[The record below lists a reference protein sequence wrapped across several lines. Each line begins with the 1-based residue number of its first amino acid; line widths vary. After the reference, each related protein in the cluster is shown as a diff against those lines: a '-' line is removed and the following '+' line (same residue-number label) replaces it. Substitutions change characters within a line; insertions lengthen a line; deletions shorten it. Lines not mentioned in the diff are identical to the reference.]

1 VSAGV
6 RSKAMLIRAR
16 NLTKTFVTGKVEV
29 RALRGLSLDVER
41 GEFVAIMGTSG
52 SGKTTLMDILGCLS
66 RPTSGSYHLNGRP
79 TADLNDD
86 YLSEI
91 RNEQI
96 GFVFQMFNLLPR
108 TSALANVEIPLLYSG
123 IGARERR
130 KRAMEALETVGLK
143 ERAHHYPNELSGG
156 EKQRV
161 AIARAL
167 VNDPAII
174 LADEPTGNLD
184 TRSGEE
190 IMAAFRSL
198 HEQGRTI
205 ILVTHDQEI
214 AECAE
219 RIVRIRDGQIE
230 REEVL
235 REAAPNADTVSEK
248 VNRRTGFTGSL
259 VSGFSSGYK
268 GLLSNKTRSFL
279 TMLGIVIGVA
289 AVIGMLG
296 VGEGAKSQITS
307 QIEKLGSNVLMVSPR
322 RAESK
327 EEALEWR
334 GRSKGLTVND
344 AAAIKERISAVSEV
358 APQVRTQERV
368 RYLDEYWDTQIV
380 GTTPSYKA
388 IRNLEVDQGRF
399 LNPEDLDS
407 WAKVCVIGKTV
418 WDELFGDASPVGR
431 DVKVGPERFT
441 VIGVLKE
448 KGRVG
453 WEDFDDQM
461 FIPLTTAEKRFT
473 GDDQVQTIFLQA
485 QSSELA
491 GVAAEDVEVLLT
503 ERHNRVVD
511 FRVRSQEEFR
521 QTIEDTA
528 STFKFMLAGIAAIS
542 LIVGGIGIMNI
553 MLVSV
558 TERTREIGI
567 RKAVG
572 AKRWDVLVQFLIE
585 SMVLAFAGGVIGII
599 LGVTFANTIGNLMV
613 GAGAFGPR
621 RFFGGEGGSVVTL
634 SSILL
639 AFGFAVTVGIFFGMY
654 PANKASRLDPVEALR
669 YE

>member
-1 VSAGV
+1 
-6 RSKAMLIRAR
+6 MLIRAR
-16 NLTKTFVTGKVEV
+16 NLTKTFVTGKIEV
-29 RALRGLSLDVER
+29 RALRGLSLDVDR
-41 GEFVAIMGTSG
+41 GEFVSIMGTSG

-66 RPTSGSYHLNGRP
+66 RPSSGSYYLNGRS
-79 TADLNDD
+79 TGELDDD
-86 YLSEI
+86 YLSEV

-123 IGARERR
+123 VGANDRR
-130 KRAMEALETVGLK
+130 KRAMQALETVGLK

-167 VNDPAII
+167 VNDPSII

-184 TRSGEE
+184 SQSGEE
-190 IMAAFRSL
+190 IMAVFRRL

-214 AECAE
+214 AGYAE
-219 RIVRIRDGQIE
+219 RIVKIRDGQIE
-230 REEVL
+230 RDEVL
-235 REAAPNADTVSEK
+235 REAMHDPQAAPEK
-248 VNRRTGFTGSL
+248 TGRRTSFMGSL
-259 VSGFSSGYK
+259 VAGFSSGYK

-307 QIEKLGSNVLMVSPR
+307 QIEKLGSNVLMVSPS

-327 EEALEWR
+327 EQALEWR
-334 GRSKGLTVND
+334 GRSRGLTVSD
-344 AAAIKERISAVSEV
+344 AAAIKEKISAVNEV
-358 APQVRTQERV
+358 APQVRSQERV

-380 GTTPSYKA
+380 GTTPSYQA

-399 LNPEDLDS
+399 LGPADLDS
-407 WAKVCVIGKTV
+407 WAKVCVVGKTV
-418 WDELFGDASPVGR
+418 REELFGDASPIGR

-453 WEDFDDQM
+453 WEDFDDQI

-473 GDDQVQTIFLQA
+473 GDDQVQTIFVQA
-485 QSSELA
+485 KSSELA
-491 GVAAEDVEVLLT
+491 AVAAEEVEALLT

-521 QTIEDTA
+521 QTIEETA
-528 STFKFMLAGIAAIS
+528 STFKLMLAGIAAIS

-572 AKRWDVLVQFLIE
+572 AKRTDVLVQFLIE
-585 SMVLAFAGGVIGII
+585 SAVLAFAGGVIGIV
-599 LGVTFANTIGNLMV
+599 LGVTFANTLGNLMV
-613 GAGAFGPR
+613 GAGAFGSR
-621 RFFGGEGGSVVTL
+621 RFFGGEGSSVVTL
-634 SSILL
+634 SSVLL
-639 AFGFAVTVGIFFGMY
+639 AFSFAVSVGVFFGMY